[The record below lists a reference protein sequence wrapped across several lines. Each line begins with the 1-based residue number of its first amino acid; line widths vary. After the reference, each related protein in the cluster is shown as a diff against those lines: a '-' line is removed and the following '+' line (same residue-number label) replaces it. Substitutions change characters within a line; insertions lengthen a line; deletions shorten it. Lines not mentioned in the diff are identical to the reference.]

1 MLTTTLLAVQS
12 CSSMDD
18 DDSVPLDNKNGSF
31 EEMLSKNLIVLPGD
45 KDPMTGLD
53 SLNRDTL
60 KIFPDDVLF
69 HKMLMQCMV
78 SSQSMVRII
87 ASSIDATVL
96 GNGSAAWL
104 DYYSSY
110 LGVYSSVNDSRSKQ
124 WNLEQYVLYGG
135 TTWDYHLSILDLP
148 EGVATDN
155 RGTNAVEVFYDTDFN
170 RGIMIFSPTD
180 FDAVGFPKKVFGPDI
195 MGILTF
201 SNDGVTTTNELY
213 LTNIGVNNS
222 VNYIRNVYLHT
233 ELTNN
238 CVAIKTMIDFPTLWF
253 DTKDNN
259 GFTVSAV
266 GACDVSTGGAVIYS
280 GIVRNSSS
288 ERTVSSL
295 VVEHPSADVLNFYYP
310 LWQEMIE
317 ASSSNENG
325 SNEDGEN
332 EGGNDDPSSTEENGE
347 DADVTSEPEGKSLK
361 LISSNLSE
369 MSPVENYETVY
380 GKPGYYK
387 DGDYKPVASVTE
399 KSAYLKS
406 LNKCLDLMDGDFP
419 ITPYKNS
426 VNQVEWSSVEKSR

>member
-1 MLTTTLLAVQS
+1 MLTTTLLTVQS
-12 CSSMDD
+12 CSMDD
-18 DDSVPLDNKNGSF
+18 DDDAASPNKFGGF
-31 EEMLSKNLIVLPGD
+31 EAMLSKNLIVLPGD

-53 SLNRDTL
+53 TLNRDTL

-78 SSQSMVRII
+78 SSQSMVHII

-110 LGVYSSVNDSRSKQ
+110 LGVFSSVNDSRSKQ
-124 WNLEQYVLYGG
+124 WNLEQYVMCGG
-135 TTWDYHLSILDLP
+135 TVWDYHLSILDLP

-155 RGTNAVEVFYDTDFN
+155 RGTNAVEVFYDTDFS

-195 MGILTF
+195 MGVLTF

-233 ELTNN
+233 ELANN
-238 CVAIKTMIDFPTLWF
+238 CIAIKAMIDFPTLWF

-266 GACDVSTGGAVIYS
+266 GACDDATGGAVIYS

-288 ERTVSSL
+288 ENTVSSL
-295 VVEHPSADVLNFYYP
+295 VVEHPSADVLSYYYP

-317 ASSSNENG
+317 SSSNNA
-325 SNEDGEN
+325 
-332 EGGNDDPSSTEENGE
+332 EENGDNDNTTDE
-347 DADVTSEPEGKSLK
+347 PADPEVIVDEQDAVVESTEKTMLLMSNSPGVTSLT
-361 LISSNLSE
+361 
-369 MSPVENYETVY
+369 ENFETIY

-387 DGDYKPVASVTE
+387 DGNYVPVASVSDKTP
-399 KSAYLKS
+399 YLKA

-426 VNQVEWSSVEKSR
+426 VNQVEWLSVEKTR